1 MVQNVETEVKET
13 EVKDDILIIK
23 IDLKQDH
30 GECKS
35 GKTTRIASTL
45 GFMKITDDISLS
57 LNCNRKKEK
66 K

>member
-1 MVQNVETEVKET
+1 MAQNVEA
-13 EVKDDILIIK
+13 EVKDDILTIK
-23 IDLKQDH
+23 IDLKQEH
-30 GECKS
+30 GDSKS

-57 LNCNRKKEK
+57 LNCNKKKIK